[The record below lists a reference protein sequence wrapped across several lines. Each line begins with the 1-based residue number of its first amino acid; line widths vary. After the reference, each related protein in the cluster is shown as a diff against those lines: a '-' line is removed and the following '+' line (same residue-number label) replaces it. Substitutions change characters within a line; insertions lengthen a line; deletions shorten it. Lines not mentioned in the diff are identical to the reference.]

1 MKHQPKKTA
10 TFAWFHGIAALLLLA
25 AASVFYYARYTEP
38 NLLRLQ
44 NVSIDAA
51 SVTPDLDGI
60 RIVQIS
66 DIHLGRFYS
75 PDKLQ
80 SLVTRINGLK
90 PDMIVFTGD
99 LIDNFANDPVSGSI
113 APILSQMNA
122 PLGKFAV
129 YGNHDQGGGA
139 KRPYA
144 RIMAYSGFK
153 LLVNEHQTLSIGR
166 SKLVVA
172 GVDDFL
178 LGSPDLTKTLSGID
192 RNAFVLLLAHEPDVA
207 DRLGKY
213 PVDLQL
219 SGHSHGGQVQLPGY
233 GPLYTPPLARKYTEG
248 LYTFHADSRRPLQ
261 LYVNRGIGTTR
272 LPFRL
277 DSVPECTIIT
287 LKQPASP

>member
-1 MKHQPKKTA
+1 MKPKHRKHA
-10 TFAWFHGIAALLLLA
+10 SFLWFHGFAALLLLT

-44 NVSIDAA
+44 NVDIGAA
-51 SVTPDLDGI
+51 AVSSDLEGI
-60 RIVQIS
+60 RIVQVS

-75 PDKLQ
+75 LDKLQ
-80 SLVTRINGLK
+80 DLATRINGLK

-99 LIDNFANDPVSGSI
+99 LIDNFANDPVPGAI
-113 APILSQMNA
+113 APILSQMKA

-144 RIMAYSGFK
+144 RIMAEGGFK
-153 LLVNEHQTLSIGR
+153 LLVNDHETLSIGR

-172 GVDDFL
+172 GLDDFL
-178 LGSPDLTKTLSGID
+178 LGSPDLNKTFFGID
-192 RNAFVLLLAHEPDVA
+192 RDAFVLLLAHEPDVA

-248 LYTFHADSRRPLQ
+248 LYTFHAGSRRPLQ

-277 DSVPECTIIT
+277 DSVPELTLIT
-287 LKQPASP
+287 LKQTAKQ